1 MPGFVETQIYNGYGY
16 LDPYV
21 SPYVSPYVEKARHS
35 VPLIDRAAKGAEEFV
50 PKLITRVD
58 EFTEP
63 RVEKIRPI
71 VEPRIEQ
78 VKEIAT
84 PYVDSGI
91 NRYESIRKESITRY
105 ENIMEYK
112 NTKVET
118 VQKIK
123 DAKINWCKKMLSK
136 KGDQV
141 NQLFRVPAT
150 DNVEG
155 LKFQGV
161 LGKMAALLQKTEG
174 LVDKLLPALPKGA
187 KSPPLESEYDDSYLL
202 PRMFLL
208 AVSVQTRLVHA
219 TKTKCEITMVAAKT
233 KCEKT
238 KCDVKGKITYYVTTG
253 QTKFKAVADPKV
265 KQLKA
270 FVDPKVKQVKAKI
283 EPKVMQLKAKVE
295 PKIQAVMKTKQY
307 KQACDMAC
315 KGMTFSVQTCEK
327 IIGKEK
333 TKSMIQKVES
343 LILKAQKA
351 VAPPAPTKKMK

>member
-21 SPYVSPYVEKARHS
+21 TPYVEKARNT
-35 VPLIDRAAKGAEEFV
+35 VPLIDRAAKGAEEIV
-50 PKLITRVD
+50 PSLITRVD
-58 EFTEP
+58 EFAEP
-63 RVEKIRPI
+63 RIEKIRPI

-91 NRYESIRKESITRY
+91 NKYESIRKEGDKKWTS
-105 ENIMEYK
+105 IMEYK

-123 DAKINWCKKMLSK
+123 DAKISWCKKMLSK

-187 KSPPLESEYDDSYLL
+187 QTPPLESEYDDSYLL

-219 TKTKCEITMVAAKT
+219 TKTKCEITMLAAKT

-270 FVDPKVKQVKAKI
+270 FVDPKVKQAKAKI

-295 PKIQAVMKTKQY
+295 PKIQAWMKTKQY
-307 KQACDMAC
+307 KQACDVAC

-333 TKSMIQKVES
+333 TKSMIQAVEG

-351 VAPPAPTKKMK
+351 VSPPAPTKKMK

>member
-1 MPGFVETQIYNGYGY
+1 MG
-16 LDPYV
+16 
-21 SPYVSPYVEKARHS
+21 
-35 VPLIDRAAKGAEEFV
+35 
-50 PKLITRVD
+50 
-58 EFTEP
+58 
-63 RVEKIRPI
+63 
-71 VEPRIEQ
+71 
-78 VKEIAT
+78 
-84 PYVDSGI
+84 
-91 NRYESIRKESITRY
+91 
-105 ENIMEYK
+105 
-112 NTKVET
+112 

-123 DAKINWCKKMLSK
+123 DAKISWCKKMLSK

-187 KSPPLESEYDDSYLL
+187 QTPPLESEYDDSYLL

-219 TKTKCEITMVAAKT
+219 TKTKCEITMLAAKT

-253 QTKFKAVADPKV
+253 QTKFKAMGDPKV

-270 FVDPKVKQVKAKI
+270 FVDPKVKQA
-283 EPKVMQLKAKVE
+283 KAKVE
-295 PKIQAVMKTKQY
+295 PKIQALMKTKQY
-307 KQACDMAC
+307 KQACDVAC

-333 TKSMIQKVES
+333 TKSMIQAVEG

-351 VAPPAPTKKMK
+351 VSPPAPTKKMK

>member
-1 MPGFVETQIYNGYGY
+1 MPGFIETQIYNGYGY

-21 SPYVSPYVEKARHS
+21 SPYVEKARHT
-35 VPLIDRAAKGAEEFV
+35 VPLIDRAAKKGEEIV
-50 PKLITRVD
+50 PSLITRVD

-63 RVEKIRPI
+63 RIEKIRPI

-91 NRYESIRKESITRY
+91 NRYESIRKEGDKYWSSIVQ
-105 ENIMEYK
+105 YK
-112 NTKVET
+112 TTTVEK

-174 LVDKLLPALPKGA
+174 LADKWLPALPKGA
-187 KSPPLESEYDDSYLL
+187 QTVPLESEYDDSYLL

-219 TKTKCEITMVAAKT
+219 TKTKCEITMQAAKM
-233 KCEKT
+233 KYFL
-238 KCDVKGKITYYVTTG
+238 VKGDTTAKMTYY
-253 QTKFKAVADPKV
+253 QTKIKAQIKTVADPKV

-270 FVDPKVKQVKAKI
+270 FVDPKVKQVQAKV
-283 EPKVMQLKAKVE
+283 EPKVMQLKAKIE
-295 PKIQAVMKTKQY
+295 PKVQALMKTKQY
-307 KQACDMAC
+307 KQACEVAC
-315 KGMTFSVQTCEK
+315 KGLTFSVQTCEK
-327 IIGKEK
+327 VIGKEK
-333 TKSMIQKVES
+333 TKSLIQAVES
-343 LILKAQKA
+343 RIPTACKA
-351 VAPPAPTKKMK
+351 APLAPKKKMK